1 VQVLE
6 GEAVI
11 QIGEKKVTAAAGEV
25 VIIPEKMDP
34 LLAHTQRAFQDAA
47 LSD

>member
-25 VIIPEKMDP
+25 LVIPEKMDQ
-34 LLAHTQRAFQDAA
+34 LLAHTQKVF
-47 LSD
+47 